1 MADERAYN
9 VDTDRL
15 RKRILQ
21 AISGPAKF
29 VFRTIADGWEEPGPQ
44 WQSRAVMS
52 VVEPA
57 LRQAYLD
64 GHDAG
69 FAAANVDDPWAG
81 HPNPAAPLDHELRVQ
96 VRRAIAKSYGYE
108 SWAAVTAV
116 EDGESEGIT
125 GAADAAI
132 SVFAPVLAERDL
144 LRWLH
149 AEAMWHLGQAGEVL
163 KAVREERDAAAEKA
177 AKRLAEPDVPDHE
190 TRRFHIVGTG
200 HPMPDVPL
208 QHLGSV
214 QLDNGTFVFHVFEE
228 IAI

>member
-29 VFRTIADGWEEPGPQ
+29 VFRTIVDGWEEPGPQ

-163 KAVREERDAAAEKA
+163 KAVREERDAAAERDA
-177 AKRLAEPDVPDHE
+177 RTIDVLRNERVGSSE
-190 TRRFHIVGTG
+190 TGGATSA
-200 HPMPDVPL
+200 P
-208 QHLGSV
+208 
-214 QLDNGTFVFHVFEE
+214 
-228 IAI
+228 